1 MRQLDEE
8 AQSEAKRRARNLV
21 ADALQRVAASHA
33 AETTSS
39 LIELPSDDMKGRI
52 IGREGRNIRTLE
64 HLTGVD
70 VIVDDTPQAVVLSS
84 FDPIRR
90 EIAKITLLKL
100 VEDGRIQPA
109 RIEEM
114 YYQSKTEIDEHIQ
127 QAGEQA
133 VFEANCG
140 DFHEEI
146 VKLLGRLN
154 YRTSYGQNVLKH
166 TLEVVHLA
174 GLMATELEANV
185 KTAKRAAML
194 HDVGKALT
202 HEVEGSHAAI
212 STQYAKR
219 YGETPGVIHA
229 VEAHHYEVQP
239 QTVEAVLLIAADAIS
254 GARPGARG
262 DSLENYIKRL
272 AALEEL
278 AAKKPG
284 VEKVYALQ
292 AGREI
297 RVIVKPGE
305 INDDEAALLSHEIAR
320 EIENDLEYPGQIK
333 VTVIREFR
341 RNVEFAKY
349 AAASAFARCGGATT
363 SRRSVPDERS
373 RLGAD
378 QGHARGARAGGGALA
393 GGGGRDRLQH
403 LHDPREAGSA
413 LRRAPRQREDAEGRR
428 PRQGDRRRRL
438 LRGGAARAALRAL
451 PVRRR
456 RLRPGHD
463 PAPRATGSAPAARRP
478 AAASAPARSASSPA
492 RCRCT
497 ANAASRPGCR
507 SRWAATRSARTASCP
522 PCAGARQS
530 RRPGEI
536 LAEVTRLAAE
546 GVREITL
553 LGQNVN
559 SWGRDLAPDVRTE
572 FGELLRAC
580 DAVDGIERIRF
591 TSPHPKDFRREVIA
605 AMADCDA
612 GLRARAP
619 AAPVRARPGS

>member
-1 MRQLDEE
+1 MRLKAEVEQALQERREQVAKLEERVLGRQDELEGKLTELLRREQGLADREIHIKELQQQLKEAKDGEIHELERLSGLTVNEAKSELLARSEQLIRHELARRVRQLDEE
-8 AQSEAKRRARNLV
+8 AQGEAKRRARNLV

-52 IGREGRNIRTLE
+52 IGREGRNIRALE

-90 EIAKITLLKL
+90 EIAKMTLVKL
-100 VEDGRIQPA
+100 VEDGRIHPA

-114 YYQSKTEIDEHIQ
+114 YYLSKAEIDDHIRH
-127 QAGEQA
+127 AGEQA

-140 DFHEEI
+140 EFHEEV

-166 TLEVVHLA
+166 TLEVVHLT
-174 GLMATELEANV
+174 GLMATELQANV
-185 KTAKRAAML
+185 KTAKRSAML

-219 YGETPGVIHA
+219 YGEAPGVVHA

-239 QTVEAVLLIAADAIS
+239 QTVESVLLIAADAIS

-297 RVIVKPGE
+297 RVIVKPAE
-305 INDDEAALLSHEIAR
+305 IDDDQAALLSHEIAR
-320 EIENDLEYPGQIK
+320 DIEQELEYPGQIK
-333 VTVIREFR
+333 VTVIRESR
-341 RNVEFAKY
+341 ATEFAK
-349 AAASAFARCGGATT
+349 
-363 SRRSVPDERS
+363 
-373 RLGAD
+373 
-378 QGHARGARAGGGALA
+378 
-393 GGGGRDRLQH
+393 
-403 LHDPREAGSA
+403 
-413 LRRAPRQREDAEGRR
+413 
-428 PRQGDRRRRL
+428 
-438 LRGGAARAALRAL
+438 
-451 PVRRR
+451 
-456 RLRPGHD
+456 
-463 PAPRATGSAPAARRP
+463 
-478 AAASAPARSASSPA
+478 
-492 RCRCT
+492 
-497 ANAASRPGCR
+497 
-507 SRWAATRSARTASCP
+507 
-522 PCAGARQS
+522 
-530 RRPGEI
+530 
-536 LAEVTRLAAE
+536 
-546 GVREITL
+546 
-553 LGQNVN
+553 
-559 SWGRDLAPDVRTE
+559 
-572 FGELLRAC
+572 
-580 DAVDGIERIRF
+580 
-591 TSPHPKDFRREVIA
+591 
-605 AMADCDA
+605 
-612 GLRARAP
+612 
-619 AAPVRARPGS
+619 